1 MSTNVV
7 TFPARRIEPRVTRVH
22 DPVVRRAPGSPPDPI
37 DVSAAIED
45 IDGGPPTFDRIAD
58 RLAAFRARLAQLTF
72 YVTDPESWR

>member
-7 TFPARRIEPRVTRVH
+7 TFPARRIEPRVTRGH
-22 DPVVRRAPGSPPDPI
+22 DVRLAPASPPDLI

-45 IDGGPPTFDRIAD
+45 IDGGPATFDPIAD

>member
-7 TFPARRIEPRVTRVH
+7 TFPARRIEPRVTRGH
-22 DPVVRRAPGSPPDPI
+22 DPDVRLAAASPPDPI

-45 IDGGPPTFDRIAD
+45 IVGQPTTFDRIAD
-58 RLAAFRARLAQLTF
+58 RMAAFRARLAQLTF